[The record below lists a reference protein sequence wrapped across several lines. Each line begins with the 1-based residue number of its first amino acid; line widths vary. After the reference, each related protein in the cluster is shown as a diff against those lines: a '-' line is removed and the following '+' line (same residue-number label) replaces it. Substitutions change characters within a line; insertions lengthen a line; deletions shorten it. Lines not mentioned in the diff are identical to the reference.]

1 MKKYLFVVTLCLSL
15 SVFGQNFKFGKV
27 SDKEVA
33 EKQHPTDPEA
43 NAAVLYREY
52 NTKFDYTQEKGFYL
66 ITEVYERIKIY
77 NANGFDWGTVEID
90 LYEENN
96 RYREE
101 LSNLKGRTYF
111 LDASGKVEEEK
122 LRNDGI
128 FEEKMNKYYVRTK
141 FTMPALK
148 DGCVIEYTYTIRS
161 PFIGNIDTY
170 AFQEEIP
177 VNKVYLRFAAP
188 EYFNFKM
195 HRKGWLMIDIK
206 EENRSRTM
214 DYRYTR
220 SSLTTGSAI
229 GNTVNRS
236 VEFTENIYEVDMEDV
251 PSLKVE
257 EFAGNLNNYT
267 TALDFELSYVRFPDA
282 PVEMYATTW
291 EAVSEKI
298 YKSDSF
304 GGQLDQTRYFES
316 DLDAI
321 LAKTSTPI
329 EKMVAIFEFVKQK
342 MKWNEIGGYYTD
354 EGVKAAYKEGAGN
367 VADINLMLTAMFR
380 YAGLNANPVLIS
392 TKAHGISLFPTRN
405 GFNYVVASVIHNGG
419 IILFDATA
427 RNAGPGDLDENL
439 FNWQG
444 RLVRADGTSDWVPLT
459 PGKPSQAMFIVNAAL
474 QPDGT
479 LTGETKGR
487 LTGNR
492 AFGTR
497 NEYNGEV
504 SAVITKDMQPDTGEI
519 NDLSFENMDNPYEP
533 LTMEYTFDATELVEE
548 IDGSFYVSPMFFY
561 ALNENPFKLEERQYP
576 IDYEYKK
583 QDRYIINLQA
593 PDGYQFES
601 YPESINL
608 IVGENK
614 LSFKFIT
621 TPRVNTL
628 QLMVDFGIN
637 VPMLDPSLYADTK
650 AFYQALV
657 EKEKE
662 KVVISKV

>member
-1 MKKYLFVVTLCLSL
+1 
-15 SVFGQNFKFGKV
+15 
-27 SDKEVA
+27 
-33 EKQHPTDPEA
+33 
-43 NAAVLYREY
+43 
-52 NTKFDYTQEKGFYL
+52 
-66 ITEVYERIKIY
+66 
-77 NANGFDWGTVEID
+77 
-90 LYEENN
+90 
-96 RYREE
+96 
-101 LSNLKGRTYF
+101 
-111 LDASGKVEEEK
+111 
-122 LRNDGI
+122 
-128 FEEKMNKYYVRTK
+128 
-141 FTMPALK
+141 
-148 DGCVIEYTYTIRS
+148 
-161 PFIGNIDTY
+161 
-170 AFQEEIP
+170 
-177 VNKVYLRFAAP
+177 
-188 EYFNFKM
+188 
-195 HRKGWLMIDIK
+195 
-206 EENRSRTM
+206 
-214 DYRYTR
+214 
-220 SSLTTGSAI
+220 
-229 GNTVNRS
+229 
-236 VEFTENIYEVDMEDV
+236 
-251 PSLKVE
+251 
-257 EFAGNLNNYT
+257 
-267 TALDFELSYVRFPDA
+267 
-282 PVEMYATTW
+282 
-291 EAVSEKI
+291 
-298 YKSDSF
+298 
-304 GGQLDQTRYFES
+304 
-316 DLDAI
+316 
-321 LAKTSTPI
+321 
-329 EKMVAIFEFVKQK
+329 
-342 MKWNEIGGYYTD
+342 
-354 EGVKAAYKEGAGN
+354 
-367 VADINLMLTAMFR
+367 
-380 YAGLNANPVLIS
+380 
-392 TKAHGISLFPTRN
+392 
-405 GFNYVVASVIHNGG
+405 
-419 IILFDATA
+419 
-427 RNAGPGDLDENL
+427 
-439 FNWQG
+439 
-444 RLVRADGTSDWVPLT
+444 
-459 PGKPSQAMFIVNAAL
+459 MFIVNAAL